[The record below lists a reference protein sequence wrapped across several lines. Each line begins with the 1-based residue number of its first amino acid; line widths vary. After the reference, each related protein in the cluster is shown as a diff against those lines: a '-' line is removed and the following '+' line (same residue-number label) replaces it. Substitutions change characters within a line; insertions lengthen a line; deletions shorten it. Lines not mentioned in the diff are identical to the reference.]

1 MKDVAKLANVS
12 IQTVSVVVNNKPD
25 IAPETRARVLS
36 AIETLGYQ
44 PYTVARSLRTGA
56 TRTIALIVSDITNP
70 FFASM
75 ANTVEYYAHEAGYS
89 VILHNTHSDLD
100 REQKYIELALQR
112 GVDGMLFVATKDEM
126 PGLDS
131 LEAAGTRVVAIDRV
145 PDNFNGPTLTLNNIK
160 TGVLVAEH
168 LLELGHTRLAHI
180 GGPLDLHLSR
190 DRMNGFHDTIRA
202 RGLEPGPVAFS
213 DSSWSARSGYEAM
226 QTLLDQDPLPTAVFA
241 ANDRVAIGAMGAIT
255 QAGLRIPEDISI
267 VGVDDIEFSMYQTP
281 PLTTVR
287 QSLEDIATLGIKTL
301 LDILEQREP
310 ERTHIAFEPML
321 IVRGSTGAPIDRT
334 PYSEKGPPV
343 PE

>member
-75 ANTVEYYAHEAGYS
+75 ANTVEYYAHESGYS
-89 VILHNTHSDLD
+89 VILYNTHADLE
-100 REQKYIELALQR
+100 REKKYIEMATQR
-112 GVDGMLFVATKDEM
+112 GVDGVLFVATKDEM
-126 PGLDS
+126 RGLDS
-131 LEAAGTRVVAIDRV
+131 LEAAGTRVVAIDRI
-145 PDNFNGPTLTLNNIK
+145 PDNFNGPALTLDNVK

-168 LLELGHTRLAHI
+168 LLDLGHTRFAHI
-180 GGPLDLHLSR
+180 VGPLDLHLSR
-190 DRMNGFHDTIRA
+190 DRMNGFHDTIRS
-202 RGLEPGPVAFS
+202 RGLEPGPVATS

-226 QTLLDQDPLPTAVFA
+226 QTLLKENPLPTAVFA

-255 QAGLRIPEDISI
+255 QAGLRIPQDISI
-267 VGVDDIEFSMYQTP
+267 VGVDDIEFATYQTP

-287 QSLEDIATLGIKTL
+287 QSLEDIATSGIKTL
-301 LDILEQREP
+301 LDILEKREP
-310 ERTHIAFEPML
+310 VQTHIAFEPLL
-321 IVRGSTGAPIDRT
+321 IVRGSTAAPIDVI
-334 PYSEKGPPV
+334 SDAEKGEPV
-343 PE
+343 PK